1 MNPSRI
7 GIFGG
12 SFDPPHCAHVALVQ
26 AAINQLRLDTL
37 FVIPTGQAWHK
48 SRSLTP
54 AHHRLA
60 MSQLAFA
67 GESNVNLDD
76 REILRSGP
84 SYTIDTL
91 LSIQAEYPNAQLF
104 LIIGYDQALAL
115 KTWHRWQE
123 IVDLAIICI
132 ACRPETLANKADISD
147 SFAYIPAYRHLEFAL
162 MPVSSTQ
169 IRQEIA
175 LKHPVNA
182 LVSDAVLRYIDQHH
196 LYHST

>member
-1 MNPSRI
+1 MNPTRI

-26 AAINQLRLDTL
+26 AAINQLQLDTL

-48 SRSLTP
+48 SRTLTP

-67 GESNVNLDD
+67 GDSNVNLDD

-84 SYTIDTL
+84 TYTIDTL
-91 LSIQAEYPNAQLF
+91 LSIHADHPNAQLF

-123 IVDLAIICI
+123 IVDLAIITI
-132 ACRPETLANKADISD
+132 ALRPETSTINGAFSD
-147 SFAYIPAYRHLEFAL
+147 SFAFIPAYRYLEFPL
-162 MPVSSTQ
+162 MSVSSTQ